1 MNTQADTH
9 PPRPKTLRVILENI
23 PVELRALDQWV
34 TWRYQTARDGKWTK
48 VPYTEEHLP
57 ASSTNP
63 TTWTSIHRAM
73 DAYER
78 GQCDGIGFVLH
89 PENGFVGIDLDH
101 CFNLNERKG
110 EPWAIEV
117 IQKLKSYSEFSPS
130 GEGVH
135 IFVKGNLPHG
145 LAGKKKGNVEIYSA
159 GRYLTV
165 TGHRLK
171 NAPVTI
177 EPRQAEIDW
186 LFQKFFTEQEPAR
199 PKPNGNGASNATD
212 DELLEKAFAARNG
225 DKLKGL
231 FDGDI
236 AGYPSQSEADLALC
250 SLLAFWAA
258 DETQLDRLFRRSALK
273 RDKWDEKH
281 GAATYGEATIAKAW
295 ASTTEHYEYRING
308 GTTGEHPTS
317 NEEPRADTQIPFP
330 ESAWIG
336 LFRLWRDEL
345 GECTDAPI
353 ENLWGAFLLATGMAI
368 GRNRWICN
376 PMPLYPNVYLLLLG
390 DSGISRK
397 STVLGFAERLLKESG
412 TDFKTLYGIVSTE
425 GIIEPLAAEEGK
437 KALAYADEFRTL
449 LGVAN
454 RKGTQDLLPKLN
466 SLYYCR
472 TTSVDRRKDPVTA
485 VDPFFSMMTA
495 TPKDYIEDLIGDRE
509 VSGGFFNRFLSI
521 CGTPRDSK
529 PRPRKLSSIPWEKFR
544 QPLTGLCDLSPRE
557 IDFAADATEL
567 WDSFFDQWT
576 VDHRKGS
583 PREQLLTER
592 IPEHALKI
600 ALIYSTLRERQHIDV
615 ESLAVSIKICGWLQS
630 NTLSIFQDIGLD
642 KRSKAEQAIIRRLGK
657 AKDHLMPIRSL
668 QQYCGS
674 IRITTTDF
682 RDALKVLKDTD
693 QIVDCLVTTIGR
705 ERKAVKLSS

>member
-1 MNTQADTH
+1 
-9 PPRPKTLRVILENI
+9 
-23 PVELRALDQWV
+23 
-34 TWRYQTARDGKWTK
+34 
-48 VPYTEEHLP
+48 
-57 ASSTNP
+57 
-63 TTWTSIHRAM
+63 M

-89 PENGFVGIDLDH
+89 PEDGFIGIDIDH
-101 CFNLNERKG
+101 CLDLNTSKWE
-110 EPWAIEV
+110 EWAID
-117 IQKLKSYSEFSPS
+117 IFRKLDSYGEFSPS
-130 GEGVH
+130 GQGIR
-135 IFVKGNLPHG
+135 IFVRGNLPEG
-145 LAGKKKGNVEIYSA
+145 VTGKKKGNIEIYSA
-159 GRYLTV
+159 GRYLTL
-165 TGHRLK
+165 TGHRLNGPLK
-171 NAPVTI
+171 I
-177 EPRQAEIDW
+177 EARQDEINEFYEEIFAE
-186 LFQKFFTEQEPAR
+186 KPKAKATSNGHTEWNP
-199 PKPNGNGASNATD
+199 SD
-212 DELLEKAFAARNG
+212 DELLDKAFAAKNG
-225 DKLKGL
+225 EKINQL
-231 FDGDI
+231 FGGDI
-236 AGYPSQSEADLALC
+236 TGYPSQSEADLALC
-250 SLLAFWAA
+250 SMLAFWAA
-258 DETQLDRLFRRSALK
+258 DEAQLDRLFRRSALM
-273 RDKWDEKH
+273 RDKWDERH
-281 GAATYGEATIAKAW
+281 GATTYGERTIAKAF
-295 ASTTEHYEYRING
+295 ADRTEHFSSAIRDTENPNSG
-308 GTTGEHPTS
+308 K
-317 NEEPRADTQIPFP
+317 EESVTRYAVEEEISEKSDSFP
-330 ESAWIG
+330 SEAWTG

-353 ENLWGAFLLATGMAI
+353 ENLWGAFLLAVGMAI

-412 TDFKTLYGIVSTE
+412 ADFKTLYGIVSTE
-425 GIIEPLAAEEGK
+425 GIIEPLAAAERI

-449 LGVAN
+449 LSVAN

-485 VDPFFSMMTA
+485 VDPFFSLMTA
-495 TPKDYIEDLIGDRE
+495 TPKDYIEDLISDRE

-529 PRPRKLSSIPWEKFR
+529 SRPRKLSSIPWEKFR
-544 QPLTGLCDLSPRE
+544 KPLTALCDLSPHE
-557 IDFAADATEL
+557 LDFATDAAKL
-567 WDSFFDQWT
+567 WDSFFNQWT
-576 VDHRKGS
+576 LDHRKAS
-583 PREQLLTER
+583 ARERILTER

-600 ALIYSTLRERQHIDV
+600 ALVYSTLGGRQYIDV

-642 KRSKAEQAIIRRLGK
+642 RRSKAEQAIIRRLGK
-657 AKDHLMPIRSL
+657 AKDHVMPIRYL

-693 QIVDCLVTTIGR
+693 QIVDCLVKIGR